1 VKNSKNFLPR
11 KIALGT
17 SSALLATLIAVNGT
31 GLAQASETQHHSN
44 NPQTTHQNSQNTLK
58 KTQNKTAF
66 NENNYMDKNFDLRKR
81 CFALMGAAEDSN
93 LNYSKNYRSVSG
105 DEHDGRGITAG
116 VIGFT
121 SGTGDMKEMLDYYN
135 KISPNKP
142 LADDKDNMNNL
153 KEEKLKKDWY
163 NAFDNDHDNFVK
175 AQNYEVKK
183 EVMDKAVKYA
193 KEDGLSQLGQYIY
206 FDTLVKHGPGKNPQ
220 DPPRD
225 WSFGAIR
232 EHAKENG
239 VKPPSE
245 GGNESSYLQNF
256 VGKRYV
262 AINDENKHS
271 SGMDTEG
278 TTDRLK
284 FQLDQIKKGNF
295 DLKLPLDFNMNQTDF
310 HLDQKKLNKFS
321 DKDLASLND

>member
-1 VKNSKNFLPR
+1 MKNSKNFSPR
-11 KIALGT
+11 KIVLGT

-81 CFALMGAAEDSN
+81 CFALMGAAEDSK
-93 LNYSKNYRSVSG
+93 LDYDQNYKSVSG
-105 DEHDGRGITAG
+105 DIKDERGITAG
-116 VIGFT
+116 IIGFT
-121 SGTGDMKEMLDYYN
+121 TGTGDMNDMLGYYN
-135 KISPNKP
+135 QISPNNH
-142 LADDKDNMNNL
+142 LAGYKDHMHHINGEQFEKDWHDAYKDDKDR
-153 KEEKLKKDWY
+153 
-163 NAFDNDHDNFVK
+163 FIK
-175 AQNYEVKK
+175 AQNHEVKK

-220 DPPRD
+220 DPPRY

-256 VGKRYV
+256 VGKRYD

-271 SGMDTEG
+271 SGMETEG

-284 FQLDQIKKGNF
+284 FQQDQIKKGNF

-310 HLDQKKLNKFS
+310 YLDQKKLNDLS